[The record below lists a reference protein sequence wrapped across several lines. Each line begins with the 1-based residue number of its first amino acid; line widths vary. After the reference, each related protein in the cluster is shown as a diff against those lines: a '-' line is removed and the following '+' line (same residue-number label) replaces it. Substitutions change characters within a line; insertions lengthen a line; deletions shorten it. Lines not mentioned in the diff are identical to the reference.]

1 MTGGCNKSQWAAAV
15 LWLIFGPALLPA
27 QYETVAA
34 ERIEMHLDELEE
46 KADEVVKVNLWG
58 KSLEQGKKLLS
69 LRKNVTSPVSRFLV
83 GLKGVYR
90 RTYRFAGAKPEPE
103 DVEPIY
109 RQLAD
114 DGWAPLI
121 ETENREEESAVS
133 VYSYYENQEVA
144 GVTVVA
150 TDPEEVTV
158 VRIMGSVD
166 LEVLSDIGKG
176 LGLPMMNIAS
186 TELAGKKIDLS
197 VAK

>member
-1 MTGGCNKSQWAAAV
+1 MKRGRNKSLWAAAALGLV
-15 LWLIFGPALLPA
+15 FGPAQLPA
-27 QYETVAA
+27 QYETVEA
-34 ERIEMHLDELEE
+34 ERIEMRLDELEE

-58 KSLEQGKKLLS
+58 KSLEQGKKLLG
-69 LRKNVTSPVSRFLV
+69 LRKNVTSPVSRFLS

-114 DGWAPLI
+114 DGWSPLI
-121 ETENREEESAVS
+121 ETENRKEDSAVS

-158 VRIMGSVD
+158 VRIMGRVD

-176 LGLPMMNIAS
+176 LGLPMMHVAS
-186 TELAGKKIDLS
+186 TELAGKKIDLPEP
-197 VAK
+197 K

>member
-69 LRKNVTSPVSRFLV
+69 LRKNVTSPVSRFLA

-121 ETENREEESAVS
+121 ETENREERAPSRS
-133 VYSYYENQEVA
+133 IRTMKTGS
-144 GVTVVA
+144 GRGHRSSHR
-150 TDPEEVTV
+150 PEEVTV

-176 LGLPMMNIAS
+176 LGLPMMHIAS

-197 VAK
+197 AAK